1 MTKGKDNQKES
12 QQGQN
17 EKPAQTKQPESEAK
31 QTAAGQNSGQGGG
44 QPAGAI
50 TRRYPSEA
58 SLWTATSPFSFM
70 RRFSEEMDRLFED
83 FGFGTN
89 RLSQGF
95 SGLGRELGRGLSGL
109 WSPAIEVFERGNKLV
124 VRADLP
130 GMKKDEVKVEIL
142 DGSLTIAGE
151 RKQEHKEDNGGK
163 YRTERSYGS
172 FYRAIP
178 LPEGV
183 DTEKANATFRDGVLE
198 IELDAPPSQRS
209 RSRQVEIQS

>member
-1 MTKGKDNQKES
+1 MPKGKENQKEG

-17 EKPAQTKQPESEAK
+17 EKPAQTKQPES
-31 QTAAGQNSGQGGG
+31 GPNSGQIGG
-44 QPAGAI
+44 QSAGAI
-50 TRRYPSEA
+50 TRRDSSDP
-58 SLWTATSPFSFM
+58 SLWTASPFSFM

-95 SGLGRELGRGLSGL
+95 SGFGRGLSGL
-109 WSPAIEVFERGNKLV
+109 WSPAIEMFERGDKLV

-130 GMKKDEVKVEIL
+130 GMKKDDVKVEIL

-151 RKQEHKEDNGGK
+151 RKQEHKEGNGGK

-198 IELDAPPSQRS
+198 IELDAPPPPRS
-209 RSRQVEIQS
+209 RSRQVQIQS